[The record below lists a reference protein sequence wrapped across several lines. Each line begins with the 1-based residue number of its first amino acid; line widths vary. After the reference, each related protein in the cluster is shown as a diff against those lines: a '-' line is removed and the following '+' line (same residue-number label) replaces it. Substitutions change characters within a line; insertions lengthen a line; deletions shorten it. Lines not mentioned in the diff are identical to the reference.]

1 MKEEAELL
9 EKLSALEAELGR
21 FARERDW
28 TRLDGTLCEVKTMG
42 EKASQADQLRAVVY
56 EKIKRSCRAQRAE
69 TFQEVL
75 ARVPAEEWGSL
86 PELHRRVR
94 MAVEKIK
101 SLTGCLDTYIS
112 SAVNTL
118 DRVLEEIFPDRQNKV
133 YTRTGFAFG
142 AGAPLMVSRSI

>member
-1 MKEEAELL
+1 
-9 EKLSALEAELGR
+9 
-21 FARERDW
+21 
-28 TRLDGTLCEVKTMG
+28 KTIG

-56 EKIKRSCRAQRAE
+56 EKIKRSCRAQRTE
-69 TFQEVL
+69 SFQEVL

-94 MAVEKIK
+94 MAVGKIK

-112 SAVNTL
+112 SAVSTM
-118 DRVLEEIFPDRQNKV
+118 DRILEELFPDRRNKI
-133 YTRTGFAFG
+133 YTRTGGVSG